1 MTENS
6 QMLQRR
12 GFFKSYLFVIMCV
25 CGGGAV
31 HVQVVPT
38 QSRRG
43 CPIPGVGLA
52 GRWELPDTNAQK

>member
-1 MTENS
+1 MYGLKEGRDDRKLSNVTKE
-6 QMLQRR
+6 RF
-12 GFFKSYLFVIMCV
+12 FFKSYLFVIMCV

-52 GRWELPDTNAQK
+52 G